1 MRGSMLTMRVLKRV
15 LIPFTVICLSAV
27 ASVALDNSS
36 RTRPGKD
43 LSELQDTFWHLTEL
57 QGTHSDLSDV
67 VIDIV
72 RYGITFTAP
81 RYFRSFPFEYKTTTR
96 LKVYPASAYSDVTKG
111 NTSQWQIA
119 KQFEKGLYVIRFYDL
134 HDGRLTFLSEDRHP
148 IMVLQSLR
156 QEGIKNRRWRI
167 AKYRDDAGQQTD
179 DQRLVDARGIPEI
192 TFLNGLVFGSPTCG
206 GWTGGYKLSG
216 KQLTV
221 VADFILAGYCPPE
234 EGSGS
239 LAVVKAFNGE
249 LSIEEAEDQVL
260 LRDKDGRARVRL
272 VPFGLPPSGPTK

>member
-1 MRGSMLTMRVLKRV
+1 MLTMRVLKRV
-15 LIPFTVICLSAV
+15 LIFFTVICLSAG
-27 ASVALDNSS
+27 ASIALNDSS

-43 LSELQDTFWHLTEL
+43 LSELQGTFWHLTEL
-57 QGTHSDLSDV
+57 QGTHSDFSGV
-67 VIDIV
+67 VIDID
-72 RYGITFTAP
+72 RYGVTFSAP
-81 RYFRSFPFEYKTTTR
+81 RYFRSFPFEYKTTTTR
-96 LKVYPASAYSDVTKG
+96 LKFYPASAYSDVTKG
-111 NTSQWQIA
+111 NKSQRQIA
-119 KQFEKGLYVIRFYDL
+119 KQFEKGLYMIRFYDL
-134 HDGRLTFLSEDRHP
+134 HDGRLTFLAEDRHP

-156 QEGIKNRRWRI
+156 QEGIENRRWRI

-179 DQRLVDARGIPEI
+179 DQGVVDARGIPEI

-234 EGSGS
+234 EGSES

-249 LSIEEAEDQVL
+249 LSIEEAEDQIL